1 MMSKLL
7 HLNTEPIKVII
18 IMARVKVDWRS
29 SSKDNYKNFCKKNSL
44 IQITF
49 DEWRNIIYSFS
60 DAFKNYILESG
71 DKARLPYGFGE
82 FSINKKKRKRY
93 KIVNG
98 EEIINLPIDWQKSK
112 EKGKR
117 IYNFNYHTEG
127 YFFGWM
133 WFKESTKFRNVDLW
147 YFKPSRNT
155 SRLLSHYIK
164 TDDKYQHIYNE
175 WKK

>member
-1 MMSKLL
+1 
-7 HLNTEPIKVII
+7 
-18 IMARVKVDWRS
+18 MARVKVDWRS

-98 EEIINLPIDWQKSK
+98 EEIINLPIDWQKSR

-164 TDDKYQHIYNE
+164 TDDKYQHIYKE